1 MDKTIR
7 LHVDGRAHEV
17 HADPD
22 MPLLYALRDDL
33 SMEMTS

>member
-7 LHVDGRAHEV
+7 LRIDGRAHEG

-22 MPLLYALRDDL
+22 MPEEHAVERA
-33 SMEMTS
+33 SKEMTA